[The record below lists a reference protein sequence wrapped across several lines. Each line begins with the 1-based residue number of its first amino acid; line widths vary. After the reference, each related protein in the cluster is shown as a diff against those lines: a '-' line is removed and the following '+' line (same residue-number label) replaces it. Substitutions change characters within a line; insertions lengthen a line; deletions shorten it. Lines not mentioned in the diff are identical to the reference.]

1 MASYSASD
9 LVTALTGEI
18 PGFRESELLTSRDL
32 LKKIYNPTE
41 TGDELMARI
50 LNPLKD
56 ELLNSAAV
64 KRSLIGGTPK
74 SGSYGYL

>member
-9 LVTALTGEI
+9 LITALTGEI

-41 TGDELMARI
+41 TGDELIVRI
-50 LNPLKD
+50 IDPLKD
-56 ELLNSAAV
+56 ELLANAANRRLLV
-64 KRSLIGGTPK
+64 GGTPK
-74 SGSYGYL
+74 SGSYGYI